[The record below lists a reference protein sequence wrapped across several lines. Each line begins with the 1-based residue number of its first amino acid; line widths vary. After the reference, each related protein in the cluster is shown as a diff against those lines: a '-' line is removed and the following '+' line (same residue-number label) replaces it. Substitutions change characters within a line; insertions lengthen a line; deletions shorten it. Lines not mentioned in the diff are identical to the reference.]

1 MQNDDDLRWRLRQ
14 LPARIDPPRDL
25 WPGIADRIQARP
37 ARRSRPV
44 WLAGLA
50 LAASVCVAVGL
61 AWSLRVPEPAAT
73 DAGLAVVDPAPAS
86 AGGPLQREADA
97 LTREYY
103 AALREFEGAPM
114 PEAISPALATLDRS
128 ASDLRG
134 AIASDPDAVYLLD
147 QLRRTYAW
155 RLSLTQRAVTG

>member
-1 MQNDDDLRWRLRQ
+1 MQETDLRWRLRQ
-14 LPARIDPPRDL
+14 LPAEIEPPRDL
-25 WPGIADRIQARP
+25 WPGIADRIGRRP
-37 ARRSRPV
+37 ARRRHPA

-50 LAASVCVAVGL
+50 IAASVCVAVGL
-61 AWSLRVPEPAAT
+61 AWSLRT
-73 DAGLAVVDPAPAS
+73 PAPAP
-86 AGGPLQREADA
+86 ARADPQAELVRLQADA

-114 PEAISPALATLDRS
+114 PAPLEPALATLDRS

-134 AIASDPDAVYLLD
+134 ALASDPEAVFLLD
-147 QLRRTYAW
+147 QLRRTYAR